1 MLSKFWREWRFPI
14 EFALLLALAFFL
26 PLREAPKNLFWLAYV
41 VTWVANRA
49 FLQRGERDFGG
60 PWDHWDTL
68 FAAWIVSGYAAALF
82 AGIHTPEGNEWG
94 AVNDLVRYVSLG
106 WCVRRAGYT
115 RAQALALLAMLA
127 ASAALGTVEA
137 LWRWKIG
144 HTKKALELVS
154 VGHVNHSAIYLTIC
168 VGIAAGLL
176 CALWRSIGGAA
187 RTALGAAG
195 LLMTVAILMT
205 DSRAAFIAVLPLVLI
220 CAFFTIRAGVFG
232 VRAWAMVLGGLAL
245 ALAFGGIGSVER
257 HVAHALQNNITAE
270 RDLIWNRALVAT
282 RANLW
287 FGVGMDNFSRITDER
302 LQEWLAGKGQRYEPN
317 DYRRAPHAH
326 SLYLNTLTERGIQ
339 GLALLLLVLGAWGVR
354 LWRLRPRA
362 GGDTQETVIWCAAFS
377 GWFVTV
383 LIGVANTTMH
393 HEHAILAV
401 LTLSLWLAR
410 PAVAMAPSVPEV
422 VRGAPQGEGVP
433 QAEGAPQAQAP

>member
-49 FLQRGERDFGG
+49 FLQHGEREFGG

-168 VGIAAGLL
+168 VGIAVGLL
-176 CALWRSIGGAA
+176 CALWRSISGAA
-187 RTALGAAG
+187 RTALCAMV

-205 DSRAAFIAVLPLVLI
+205 DSRAAFITVLPLVLI
-220 CAFFTIRAGVFG
+220 CAFFTIRAGTFSS
-232 VRAWAMVLGGLAL
+232 RAWVMVLGALSLAL
-245 ALAFGGIGSVER
+245 AVGGIGSVER
-257 HVAHALQNNITAE
+257 QIGNTRLNNMMTE

-282 RANLW
+282 RTNPW

-302 LQEWLAGKGQRYEPN
+302 LQDWLAARGERYEPN

-339 GLALLLLVLGAWGVR
+339 GLALLLLVLGAWGIR
-354 LWRLRPRA
+354 LWRLQPRA
-362 GGDTQETVIWCAAFS
+362 GDDARETALWCAAFS

-383 LIGVANTTMH
+383 VIGFANTTMH

-410 PAVAMAPSVPEV
+410 PAVAMVPSVPEAV
-422 VRGAPQGEGVP
+422 QAP
-433 QAEGAPQAQAP
+433 QAEGAPQAQAS